1 MLGLMKVPTTVS
13 SPDMSLLD
21 QYERQLLRRVAR
33 EVRRDI
39 LLTTFAASSGHP
51 GGSLSETEILVSLY
65 SKILRHDPKR
75 PDWADRDRFIL
86 SKGHATPGLY
96 ATLANKGYFSRSELQ
111 GFRKI
116 NSLLQ
121 GHSKIGIPGVEMS
134 AGSLGQGL
142 SFGVGVAL
150 ACRLDKRSYRTYVL
164 LGDGECDEGQVWE
177 AAMSASHY
185 KVDTLTAIIDRNR
198 IQNDR
203 FVSQVMEIEPLAA
216 KWKGFGWNVV
226 RAQGHSFL
234 SLQRAFLRAQQIKG
248 RPTVIIANTTKGKGV
263 SFMEDNPDFHGK
275 PPNAQQFLQAME
287 EIGYKGRKMLDEMRK
302 FGFSEQV
309 MNHVWDTRT
318 V

>member
-1 MLGLMKVPTTVS
+1 
-13 SPDMSLLD
+13 MSLLD

>member
-1 MLGLMKVPTTVS
+1 VLGLMKVPTTVS